1 MALIVCPECGKK
13 NSSYVENCIECG
25 FPIKE
30 YMKQNGLTDI
40 NKEFI
45 CTKCGHGYA
54 GYGDDSDPIYLKCRF
69 CNGKVMQ
76 IDKTGEE
83 VLFIICKDKN
93 YLENFTKKYIG
104 DTFSEE
110 AYNHRLQ
117 MIKKE
122 NEASRRKRATNQQ
135 PTQPST
141 SQVTCPYCKS
151 TNCKKISNGRR
162 WLSTGLFGLSS
173 KKIGKQWHC
182 NSCGSDF

>member
-13 NSSYVENCIECG
+13 NSSYVGNCIECG

-30 YMKQNGLTDI
+30 YMGQNGLTDI
-40 NKEFI
+40 KKEFI

-69 CNGKVMQ
+69 CNGKVIQ

-83 VLFIICKDKN
+83 VLCIMCKDEN

-122 NEASRRKRATNQQ
+122 NEALRRNHSQSKQQ
-135 PTQPST
+135 TQNVPKCPT
-141 SQVTCPYCKS
+141 CGS
-151 TNCKKISNGRR
+151 TNIEKISSSKR
-162 WLSTGLFGLSS
+162 WLTTGLFGLASS
-173 KKIGKQWHC
+173 NVGKTMHC
-182 NSCGSDF
+182 KNCGYKW

>member
-13 NSSYVENCIECG
+13 NSSYVGNCIECG

-30 YMKQNGLTDI
+30 YMEQNGLTDL
-40 NKEFI
+40 NKRFL
-45 CTKCGHGYA
+45 CSKCGHEYA
-54 GYGDDSDPIYLKCRF
+54 GYGEDGESPIYLKCRF
-69 CNGKVMQ
+69 CNGKVIQ

-83 VLFIICKDKN
+83 ALFIMCKDEN

-122 NEASRRKRATNQQ
+122 NEASRRSRTIQQ
-135 PTQPST
+135 PTQNVPKCP
-141 SQVTCPYCKS
+141 TCGS
-151 TNCKKISNGRR
+151 TNIEKISGSKR
-162 WLSTGLFGLSS
+162 WLTTGLFGLASS
-173 KKIGKQWHC
+173 NVGKTMHC
-182 NSCGSDF
+182 KNCGYKW

>member
-13 NSSYVENCIECG
+13 NSSYVGNCIECG

-30 YMKQNGLTDI
+30 YMEQNGLTDI
-40 NKEFI
+40 KKEFI

-69 CNGKVMQ
+69 CNGKVIQ

-83 VLFIICKDKN
+83 VLYIMCKDEN

-122 NEASRRKRATNQQ
+122 NEALRRSQTIKQ
-135 PTQPST
+135 PTQNVPKCP
-141 SQVTCPYCKS
+141 TCGSLNVKP
-151 TNCKKISNGRR
+151 ISGVERTA
-162 WLSTGLFGLSS
+162 SVGFFGLFS
-173 KKIGKQWHC
+173 KKINK
-182 NSCGSDF
+182 SYKCGNCGYTW